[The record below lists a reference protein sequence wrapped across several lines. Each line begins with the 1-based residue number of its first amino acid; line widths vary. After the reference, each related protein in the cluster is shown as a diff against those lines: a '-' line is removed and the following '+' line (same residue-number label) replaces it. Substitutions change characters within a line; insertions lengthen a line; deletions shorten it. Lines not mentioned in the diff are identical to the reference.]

1 MWSLGAVLYHLLCG
15 TPPYQGR
22 VENHGAQMLRTI
34 MTTDPDFNLLR
45 KEGVSEEGI
54 DFIARLLRRDPQLRP
69 RERECLQHP
78 WLVDVEDID
87 EYPDEEESEPEKQL
101 DIINEES
108 DKEDFPDAS
117 QLSIHD
123 NDDDDRDRG
132 PDAVLSDP
140 AGSNGVES
148 KRPRLVTDEVRYPEL
163 PKLENLPMAAFQPP
177 TGKAPGRLFGEITP
191 SAPDQPGNGL
201 ADGDPNLSE
210 LENVSFSSY
219 HSSSGES
226 MGDADPLA
234 AVHSVPMPRFGAPST
249 TSPSLQG
256 ESYPSNDTPLET
268 ASPVGTPVTPRN
280 RRGRVST
287 SANEDVP
294 DSDRE
299 NADAAEITPRAVR
312 QQRRWMDGRPMPDTA
327 SESSNPNHPEDKPTD
342 QDLAELATTV
352 DERTGRAVSEF
363 PATSYDTEH
372 EDQATERILA
382 RLQSPP
388 TFVKPRPILGK
399 LVTVPG
405 SIFDLTI
412 RLEDRMTSW
421 GRGLQ
426 ATVVYPDPMDTRIP
440 AYALELTY
448 WAPGLEARMAEGV
461 DWKTLPGLR
470 VLLST
475 KTRKRIW
482 VNGVELRRAPEG
494 FSSYGKLYT
503 GDIITVYQSGDGS
516 QYLKFRCEFYLGD
529 SARTRPADE
538 KFTVEHGLL
547 PPRSASRE
555 SSTSRTALD
564 DVYA

>member
-1 MWSLGAVLYHLLCG
+1 
-15 TPPYQGR
+15 
-22 VENHGAQMLRTI
+22 MLRTI
-34 MTTDPDFNLLR
+34 MTTDPDFDLLR

-54 DFIARLLRRDPQLRP
+54 DFISRLLRRDPQLRP

-87 EYPDEEESEPEKQL
+87 EYPDEEESESEKQL
-101 DIINEES
+101 DIISEES
-108 DKEDFPDAS
+108 DKDDFPDAS

-123 NDDDDRDRG
+123 NDDDRDGR
-132 PDAVLSDP
+132 PDAVQADP
-140 AGSNGVES
+140 SGSNEVEN
-148 KRPRLVTDEVRYPEL
+148 KRPRLGSNEVRYPEL

-177 TGKAPGRLFGEITP
+177 TTKTPGRLFGEITP
-191 SAPDQPGNGL
+191 SAPNQPDKGL
-201 ADGDPNLSE
+201 AELDPNLSE

-226 MGDADPLA
+226 MGDADLLA
-234 AVHSVPMPRFGAPST
+234 AVHSVPMPRFGEPLT

-256 ESYPSNDTPLET
+256 GSSPGNNAPQET
-268 ASPVGTPVTPRN
+268 SFPVGTPTTPQN
-280 RRGRVST
+280 RRRRVWT
-287 SANEDVP
+287 SANDDVP

-299 NADAAEITPRAVR
+299 NAEATEITPRVVR
-312 QQRRWMDGRPMPDTA
+312 QGRWMDGRPMPDTA
-327 SESSNPNHPEDKPTD
+327 SESSNPNYLEDEPTD
-342 QDLAELATTV
+342 QDLAELATTL
-352 DERTGRAVSEF
+352 DARTGRAVSEL
-363 PATSYDTEH
+363 PATSYDTAN
-372 EDQATERILA
+372 EDSATERILA

-426 ATVVYPDPMDTRIP
+426 ATVVYPDSMDVRIP

-470 VLLST
+470 MLLST
-475 KTRKRIW
+475 KTSKCIW

-494 FSSYGKLYT
+494 FSCYGKLYT
-503 GDIITVYQSGDGS
+503 GDIITVFQSRDRS

-547 PPRSASRE
+547 PAKSASRD
-555 SSTSRTALD
+555 SPTSRVGME